1 LHLFFHNME
10 KSALQPER
18 RPGGFPE
25 RFGGE
30 IKA

>member
-1 LHLFFHNME
+1 ME